1 MKEATI
7 VFLSHIHPDAT
18 LKSDL
23 RKDLDL
29 LFKNVPLNPQEQE
42 ILAKNTHIKWRR
54 RNGHI
59 K

>member
-42 ILAKNTHIKWRR
+42 ILAKKYTHQMKKKKWT
-54 RNGHI
+54 
-59 K
+59 